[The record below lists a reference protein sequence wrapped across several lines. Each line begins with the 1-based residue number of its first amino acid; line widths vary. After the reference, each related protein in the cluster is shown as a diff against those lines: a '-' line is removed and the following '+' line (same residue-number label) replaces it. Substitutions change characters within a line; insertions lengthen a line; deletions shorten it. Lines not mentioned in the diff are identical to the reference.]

1 MHYTN
6 HLIGFV
12 FFFASDDFFLLD
24 GRRRHVGGVSEYRC
38 EKSSAPEPFNTFKYR
53 CGAFFGRSTSVAFAL
68 PSCTTSYRSTGIT
81 GTLGSQ
87 LTTQDSLSLE

>member
-1 MHYTN
+1 ME
-6 HLIGFV
+6 
-12 FFFASDDFFLLD
+12 DDN
-24 GRRRHVGGVSEYRC
+24 VGGVSEYRC
-38 EKSSAPEPFNTFKYR
+38 DKSSAPEPLISTEYR